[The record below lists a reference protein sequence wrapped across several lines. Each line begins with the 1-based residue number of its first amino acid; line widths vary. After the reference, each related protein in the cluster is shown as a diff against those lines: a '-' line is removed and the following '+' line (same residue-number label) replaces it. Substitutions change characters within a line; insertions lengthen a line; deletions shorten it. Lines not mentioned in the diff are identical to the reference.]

1 LFSEKKKY
9 ICRVELKKITM
20 TVVSSKEFVTNEDK
34 YFDLTLDDRLI
45 IQRGDNLI

>member
-1 LFSEKKKY
+1 
-9 ICRVELKKITM
+9 M

-34 YFDLTLDDRLI
+34 YFDLMLDDRLI